1 MAHASGV
8 GSGSIISGDFVNPV
22 PPMLVGLLIT
32 GSGTHFLLLRV
43 GVPLP
48 KIVPVLRSLR
58 DLLGYSWS
66 TTVFSHVYSSL
77 DIAC

>member
-1 MAHASGV
+1 MAYASGA

-32 GSGTHFLLLRV
+32 GSGTHFLFPRA

-48 KIVPVLRSLR
+48 EMVPTLRSLR
-58 DLLGYSWS
+58 DLLEYSWS
-66 TTVFSHVYSSL
+66 TAVFFHVYSSL